1 MFMKNSC
8 PLNFVKVDSN
18 IARFSSLF
26 VALLVLW
33 YLYSTNLFILYFLA
47 FDFIMKL
54 FLNPGISP
62 ITMLATFLKG
72 IFKIQDK
79 FTDGGAKKLAGFF
92 GLFFVFL
99 LIVSH
104 YLDIWA
110 VSLGI
115 AIVFLSCSLLDVFFN
130 FCIGC
135 KIYYIIKKIYPNFM
149 NNL

>member
-1 MFMKNSC
+1 MANSC

-26 VALLVLW
+26 VALLVIV
-33 YLYSTNLFILYFLA
+33 YLITNNVWILYFLA

-62 ITMLATFLKG
+62 IMMLATFLKG
-72 IFKIQDK
+72 LFKIKDK
-79 FTDGGAKKLAGFF
+79 FTDGGAKKLAGMF
-92 GLFFVFL
+92 GLTFVIL
-99 LIVSH
+99 LIIAH
-104 YLDIWA
+104 YLDIW
-110 VSLGI
+110 VLSLGI
-115 AIVFLSCSLLDVFFN
+115 AIVFLICSLLDVFLN

-135 KIYYIIKKIYPNFM
+135 KIYYIIRKIYPNFM

>member
-1 MFMKNSC
+1 MANAC

-26 VALLVLW
+26 VAMLVLF
-33 YLYSTNLFILYFLA
+33 YLYTGNVFILYFLA

-54 FLNPGISP
+54 FLNPGVSP
-62 ITMLATFLKG
+62 IHMLATFLKG
-72 IFKIQDK
+72 FFKIKSK

-99 LIVSH
+99 LIITH
-104 YLDIWA
+104 YLHIWNL
-110 VSLGI
+110 SLGI

>member
-1 MFMKNSC
+1 MANAC
-8 PLNFVKVDSN
+8 PLNFIKVDSN

-26 VALLVLW
+26 VAVLLLL
-33 YLYSTNLFILYFLA
+33 YLYTNNVFLLHFLA

-54 FLNPGISP
+54 FLNPGVSP
-62 ITMLATFLKG
+62 IHMLATFLKSF
-72 IFKIQDK
+72 FKIQNK

-92 GLFFVFL
+92 GLFFVLL
-99 LIVSH
+99 LIIFH
-104 YLDIWA
+104 YVGVWN

-115 AIVFLSCSLLDVFFN
+115 AVVFLSCSLLDVFFN

>member
-1 MFMKNSC
+1 MANAC
-8 PLNFVKVDSN
+8 PLNFIKVDSN
-18 IARFSSLF
+18 IARFNSLF
-26 VALLVLW
+26 VALLVML
-33 YLYSTNLFILYFLA
+33 YLYTNTVFILYFLF
-47 FDFIMKL
+47 FDFVMKL
-54 FLNPGISP
+54 FLNPGVSP
-62 ITMLATFLKG
+62 IHILATFFKDL
-72 IFKIQDK
+72 FKIKPK

-99 LIVSH
+99 LILFH
-104 YLDIWA
+104 YVDIWNI
-110 VSLGI
+110 SLGI